1 MVSGFAREGTW
12 KCNLPH
18 HIPLSRFPAIPPF
31 TRPRIRLHHITT
43 IIAFLSAFRPP
54 AAMPPKNKG
63 GSSKAKEAEAK
74 QQASVQQAPKEPQTI
89 REIEWQQY
97 WSTNPIHKL
106 VEEQGLNNLSPADK
120 RTYLNLELLR
130 SAAHIDD
137 LSKKGQ
143 REFWKQLSDA
153 NVPLRSAPRPKDDL
167 WGRDRNGRPLGD
179 YTLDE
184 YAAHERKKS
193 RISELDLE
201 SSFFRRDRERAHW
214 KTKNPIT
221 GEAYTITEDDIKAEK
236 ERRQEMA
243 TLRSELYGAKPNTYA
258 NDPEWDD
265 VVPIPQEEP
274 EGALA
279 AIAYADDYAE
289 AMAYLRA
296 VMVLKEHT
304 PRCLRLT
311 EDIIDMNPAHYTVWL
326 YRFDIVKTLNIPIRD
341 ELEWL
346 NDVSLEHLKN
356 YQIWHHRQ
364 QLLDL
369 HYPTLQ
375 SDEKAVAALAASEL
389 DFLISILEKD
399 TKNYHVWSYRQYLVR
414 KLGLWDSED
423 EMRSIE
429 LLISQD
435 VRNNS
440 AWSHRFFLVFDNPKQ
455 STPGSHSTEY
465 DPKVP
470 WDIIRR
476 ELTYAEEN
484 ISVAPQNQSPWNY
497 LRGVLVKGGKPL
509 GLVRDFAETFVHGL
523 GEDEG
528 KEQVR
533 SSHALDLLADIY
545 KEAGEKDKA
554 DLCLRRLGERW
565 DRIRK
570 AYWEYRRQKL
580 DE

>member
-1 MVSGFAREGTW
+1 
-12 KCNLPH
+12 
-18 HIPLSRFPAIPPF
+18 
-31 TRPRIRLHHITT
+31 
-43 IIAFLSAFRPP
+43 
-54 AAMPPKNKG
+54 MPPKNKG
-63 GSSKAKEAEAK
+63 GSSKAKDAEAK
-74 QQASVQQAPKEPQTI
+74 QLASVQQAPKEPQTI

-106 VEEQGLNNLSPADK
+106 AEEQGFNSLGPADK

-130 SAAHIDD
+130 SIAHIDD

-153 NVPLRSAPRPKDDL
+153 NVPLRSAPRPKADQ
-167 WGRDRNGRPLGD
+167 WGRDRNGRPIGD
-179 YTLDE
+179 YTPEE
-184 YAAHERKKS
+184 YAAYERKKS
-193 RISELDLE
+193 RISELDFE
-201 SSFFRRDRERAHW
+201 STFFRRDRERAHW
-214 KTKNPIT
+214 KSKNPVT
-221 GEAYTITEDDIKAEK
+221 GEVYTITEDDIKAEK
-236 ERRQEMA
+236 ERRQEMSA
-243 TLRSELYGAKPNTYA
+243 LRSELYGTKLSTYA

-311 EDIIDMNPAHYTVWL
+311 EHIIDMNPAHYTVWL
-326 YRFDIVKTLNIPIRD
+326 YRFDIVKALNIPIPD

-346 NDVSLEHLKN
+346 NEVSLEHLKN

-369 HYPTLQ
+369 HYPAVQ
-375 SDEKAVAALAASEL
+375 SDEKAVAALAAGEL
-389 DFLISILEKD
+389 DFLTDILEKD

-414 KLGLWDSED
+414 KLGLWDSGE
-423 EMRSIE
+423 EMRSTE
-429 LLISQD
+429 MLISQD
-435 VRNNS
+435 VLNNS

-455 STPGSHSTEY
+455 STPGSHSTAY

-470 WDIIRR
+470 EEIILR
-476 ELTYAEEN
+476 ETAYAEEK
-484 ISVAPQNQSPWNY
+484 IFLAPQNQSPWNY

-509 GLVRDFAETFVHGL
+509 GFVRRVAESFVDGL
-523 GEDEG
+523 GEGEE
-528 KEQVR
+528 KEAVR
-533 SSHALDLLADIY
+533 SSHALDLLADIC
-545 KEAGEKDKA
+545 KEAGEKEKA
-554 DLCLRRLGERW
+554 DLCLRRLGDRW

-570 AYWEYRRQKL
+570 EYWEYRRQKL